1 MRRRFITLTV
11 FCLLSAA
18 AAAALAPDWRLG
30 FRSSLDFG
38 SLALE
43 QDAHLTYR
51 DAWFLGLDVVTSPK
65 IFFMSYPGGI
75 ESNGMQLSWR
85 YNIDLETRLE
95 AGWHWSPWRWLSLR
109 AGLDAS
115 LLLTMV
121 DYNLASETYAL
132 DWDWANLYWIVEPA
146 AFASID
152 LDYGTW
158 FRARA
163 IQGWDARLGIRIP
176 LRDIYYD
183 YERWRLMLS
192 LGWEY

>member
-1 MRRRFITLTV
+1 MSRRTV
-11 FCLLSAA
+11 AFALCLLLPAAMAA
-18 AAAALAPDWRLG
+18 ADASDWRFG
-30 FRSSLDFG
+30 FRSSLDFS

-43 QDAHLTYR
+43 QDAHVTYR
-51 DAWFLGLDVVTSPK
+51 DAWFLGLDLVTSPK

-95 AGWHWSPWRWLSLR
+95 AGWHWAPWKWLSLR

-115 LLLTMV
+115 LILNMV
-121 DYNLASETYAL
+121 DYTIANETYAL
-132 DWDWANLYWIVEPA
+132 NLDWSNLYWIVEPA

-152 LDYGTW
+152 LDYGAW
-158 FRARA
+158 FKARA
-163 IQGWDARLGIRIP
+163 IQGWDARLGIRVP